1 MLEYLALVAIALS
14 MCSFGYMEIQV
25 RRYERLRRELIL
37 EILIRRRVLWPV
49 SQPFREMKTIPFK
62 PSEPLIARIEDE
74 KLIIERANKNAG
86 GPLKIIE
93 KYVKSVSP
101 VTGPEPPTPAP
112 KKISKQEKK

>member
-1 MLEYLALVAIALS
+1 MGSDSKKGE
-14 MCSFGYMEIQV
+14 V
-25 RRYERLRRELIL
+25 RNKF
-37 EILIRRRVLWPV
+37 
-49 SQPFREMKTIPFK
+49 QAGAMKVTAATSPEPPTPGSKETI
-62 PSEPLIARIEDE
+62 
-74 KLIIERANKNAG
+74 ANKNAG